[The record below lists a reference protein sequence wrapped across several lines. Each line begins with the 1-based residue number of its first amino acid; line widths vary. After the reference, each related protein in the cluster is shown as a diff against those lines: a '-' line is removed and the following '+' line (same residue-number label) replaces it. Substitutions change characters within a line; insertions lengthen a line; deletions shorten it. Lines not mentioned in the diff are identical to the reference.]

1 MSEPTH
7 RLVARVHG
15 RVQGVSF
22 RETTRQKALALGLTG
37 WVRNDDDGSVHI
49 TAEGLRPSLEQ
60 FTEFLATGPIMAR
73 VTRVETH
80 WQAATGEFT
89 TFAITR

>member
-1 MSEPTH
+1 MSESTH

-37 WVRNDDDGSVHI
+37 WVRNDDNGTVQV
-49 TAEGLRPSLEQ
+49 TAEGPRPQLEQ
-60 FTEFLATGPIMAR
+60 FAEFLAAGSIMAR
-73 VTRVETH
+73 VTRVETY
-80 WQAATGEFT
+80 WDVATGEFT
-89 TFAITR
+89 TFSITL